1 MPLVLRLQRLVLT
14 EEVQRQEGLTS
25 VAIEVDF
32 FGLVPDLK
40 TPAIKPKVSGNNVDF
55 EHVIQITTKCPEA
68 DVLRRVVQSR
78 DDQDSDI
85 FLTVVASTRTGS
97 KSLGVAFINL
107 KEQSRLG
114 NGKSVTLPVRG
125 PDERSVGTLE
135 VSLDATA
142 AVHRAVGADTLRVDV
157 MELLSYEALRQDT
170 SVAELFVEV
179 DMAGLKDATHLK
191 TKALKK
197 NAAALDFGYS
207 HSVSLAPGSRAQ
219 QELQKS
225 LKSGNNEDSDIYF
238 VLKGRTPQ
246 GTERELGEAFVNLT
260 DLLRDDADKVRVAL
274 PLKSKGGGGP
284 TLMVSVLGVDAL
296 RRMGTTPAAG
306 AAGAAQPDALRID
319 VRDLTLAGPAKGDTM
334 IAKLFVEIDALGLAG
349 KTVLVT
355 PSVKKK
361 GTGPVRFDYSHTL
374 ALSDGSAEL
383 AKLRTALM
391 AKDEQD
397 SDVYFTVKTRDPR
410 GDVHELGQGFVNL
423 EQMSRENKDKD
434 GSVDVVSPKGAVI
447 VASLNVS
454 ISALGA
460 MRRARAFKPA
470 AAADAV
476 RVEVAGLALSS
487 AVQQDASVTEVWVEV
502 DLLDLA
508 SAAQLRTK
516 PQRKTASALDFG
528 YSHSVSVAPGSRAQQ
543 ALQKALRS
551 RDEQE
556 SDVYFSLKTREGRRR
571 DKELGQGYVSLL
583 KLARDG
589 RNLVSEQV
597 TLQGPMGASVGTLT
611 VSVLAAETL
620 QAALGTAA
628 APAKPAPR
636 PIRLQLHVQRGG
648 RIRARV
654 RSAKPAPPKVAYHP
668 NVRCR
673 RGAGCTCG
681 AGPVIVGSMYRV
693 GEVYVCEGAASE
705 KEKANGPVK
714 TAEDDFD
721 PVVGFDLRGWEAADI
736 QGLRGADGE
745 LDLTFAIMCA
755 VDLQEAELRGADL
768 CEAQLQGAI
777 LMEAHL
783 QGANLSKAQLQGADL
798 NRAQLQ
804 EANLGKAQLQG
815 ANITEAQ
822 LQRANLHGTQLQGAY
837 LSEARLQG
845 AILSEAQLQGA
856 YLREA
861 QLQGAKLNDAQLQ
874 GANLSSAELQGAN
887 LAHAWLQGTDLNRA
901 QLQGANLYNADLS
914 VLPKGSLL
922 PKEGSATETEAT
934 KEDKPTDLYGANLS
948 VLPKGSVYT
957 DGCTVKVSEAARPTI
972 LAEVKASGAIFTYA
986 DLRGANFTS
995 ATLKDAYLRYT
1006 RFVPFRPPERPAS
1019 GALSGSW
1026 KAKALLGGVA
1036 RAAMAAG
1043 DDDEDEDSD
1052 DGSDDAGAEE
1062 SPVEAKIEKVLD
1074 DSMDKLAAAAQGF
1087 MHTVDGMV
1095 GKVEE
1100 LLKSSLQLLGSR
1112 KGWGSLRSSTKQNV
1126 NRASARL
1133 QDADSILAKLLCEKL
1148 QQVAIDKQA
1157 AIFEIVA
1164 THVVSPLF
1172 EKILPEV
1179 VGQARYRSRCL
1190 RQNRRRRSW

>member
-1 MPLVLRLQRLVLT
+1 MAHLQHRPGGLGRQQPRAVDFDTVSVADSLISEGTNDELDVGADENMFELRVVSAKLNQDYFSALPATFLSFDFFQHDTQATPMRQGLSPEYDFTAQYILVVDDLFLHYAATTVLTLDVNQSWGVECQLVARCDVPLRELLQAKRSKLLKYAQLFSTADADALPGQTGPRVVGSVVYEIRMRRRIDVPVHSFMQRFPDVASLALAPTRPGHRNKEAVITIRSCSSLRLRPHGLRPAPYVHFEFFEFGQQETSAAGEGSDPRFEQSFRFPVDMDSADFSEYLKQASLTFTVFDENEEDTEAMLGRASMPLAELRVTNSVQHELPLQDLRLQPAGSVTVSIELRDVAQPKAISLQAAGTDADGAAVQLQSAARGHTTRSATAGDGPVPLVLRLQRLVLT

-25 VAIEVDF
+25 VAVEVDF

-40 TPAIKPKVSGNNVDF
+40 TPAMKPKASGNNVDF

-68 DVLRRVVQSR
+68 DVLRRVVQSH

-114 NGKSVTLPVRG
+114 SGKSVTLPVRG

-319 VRDLTLAGPAKGDTM
+319 VRDLTLAGPAKSDTK
-334 IAKLFVEIDALGLAG
+334 IAELFVEIDALGLAG

-374 ALSDGSAEL
+374 ALPDGSAEL
-383 AKLRTALM
+383 AKLRTALVT
-391 AKDEQD
+391 KDEQD
-397 SDVYFTVKTRDPR
+397 SDVYFTVKSRDPR

-423 EQMSRENKDKD
+423 EQMGRENKDKD

-454 ISALGA
+454 ISALGV
-460 MRRARAFKPA
+460 MRRARAFKPV

-487 AVQQDASVTEVWVEV
+487 AVRQDASVTEVWVEV

-516 PQRKTASALDFG
+516 PQRKTAAALDFG

-551 RDEQE
+551 KDEQE
-556 SDVYFSLKTREGRRR
+556 SDVYFSLKTRDARGQE
-571 DKELGQGYVSLL
+571 KELGQGYVSLL

-597 TLQGPMGASVGTLT
+597 TLQGPKGASVGTLT
-611 VSVLAAETL
+611 VSMLAAETL

-628 APAKPAPR
+628 APTNASLPR
-636 PIRLQLHVQRGG
+636 AVGP
-648 RIRARV
+648 
-654 RSAKPAPPKVAYHP
+654 SAPPSLDDQLS
-668 NVRCR
+668 
-673 RGAGCTCG
+673 
-681 AGPVIVGSMYRV
+681 IRV
-693 GEVYVCEGAASE
+693 EALSLAASYQRDPRQQRFYVSIDFLGG
-705 KEKANGPVK
+705 KEFSSPEVAKAATAAPLQINKQFTIPVDSAHPTARDQLLRAMQPGVAAPQSEIK
-714 TAEDDFD
+714 FRLYHAITAEDGEELASGSLSLRKLWDDPRRQELTSHRLELFD
-721 PVVGFDLRGWEAADI
+721 
-736 QGLRGADGE
+736 Q
-745 LDLTFAIMCA
+745 T
-755 VDLQEAELRGADL
+755 
-768 CEAQLQGAI
+768 
-777 LMEAHL
+777 
-783 QGANLSKAQLQGADL
+783 
-798 NRAQLQ
+798 
-804 EANLGKAQLQG
+804 
-815 ANITEAQ
+815 T
-822 LQRANLHGTQLQGAY
+822 
-837 LSEARLQG
+837 
-845 AILSEAQLQGA
+845 
-856 YLREA
+856 RE
-861 QLQGAKLNDAQLQ
+861 
-874 GANLSSAELQGAN
+874 SSHVMVSTN
-887 LAHAWLQGTDLNRA
+887 
-901 QLQGANLYNADLS
+901 
-914 VLPKGSLL
+914 VLPALRRLL
-922 PKEGSATETEAT
+922 EPS
-934 KEDKPTDLYGANLS
+934 S
-948 VLPKGSVYT
+948 VR
-957 DGCTVKVSEAARPTI
+957 AR
-972 LAEVKASGAIFTYA
+972 
-986 DLRGANFTS
+986 
-995 ATLKDAYLRYT
+995 
-1006 RFVPFRPPERPAS
+1006 
-1019 GALSGSW
+1019 
-1026 KAKALLGGVA
+1026 
-1036 RAAMAAG
+1036 
-1043 DDDEDEDSD
+1043 
-1052 DGSDDAGAEE
+1052 
-1062 SPVEAKIEKVLD
+1062 
-1074 DSMDKLAAAAQGF
+1074 
-1087 MHTVDGMV
+1087 
-1095 GKVEE
+1095 
-1100 LLKSSLQLLGSR
+1100 
-1112 KGWGSLRSSTKQNV
+1112 
-1126 NRASARL
+1126 
-1133 QDADSILAKLLCEKL
+1133 
-1148 QQVAIDKQA
+1148 
-1157 AIFEIVA
+1157 
-1164 THVVSPLF
+1164 
-1172 EKILPEV
+1172 
-1179 VGQARYRSRCL
+1179 
-1190 RQNRRRRSW
+1190 